1 MNKDSLSLS
10 LNFCLG
16 FFLLKKKKGFKRTGL
31 IYANLYFTDVTFH
44 NTIKKFGGGLNVY

>member
-10 LNFCLG
+10 QLLLG
-16 FFLLKKKKGFKRTGL
+16 IFFIEKKKGFKRTGL

-44 NTIKKFGGGLNVY
+44 NTIKKIGGGLNVY